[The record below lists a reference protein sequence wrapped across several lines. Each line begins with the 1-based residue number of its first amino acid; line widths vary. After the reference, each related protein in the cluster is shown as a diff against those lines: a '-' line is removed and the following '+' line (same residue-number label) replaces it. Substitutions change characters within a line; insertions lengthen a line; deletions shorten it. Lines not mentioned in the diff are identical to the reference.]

1 MQSILILVVNV
12 FWRVT
17 KMNEVDETIIWVGT
31 IKWKLQEFVVE
42 VELERQGGCTYVNEV
57 RNLYWN
63 DKATSSSKE
72 IIDLFVDVISDKDYD
87 ALSEAIVAAYLDSKQ
102 KGE

>member
-1 MQSILILVVNV
+1 
-12 FWRVT
+12 
-17 KMNEVDETIIWVGT
+17 MNEVNQTIIWVGS

-42 VELERQGGCTYVNEV
+42 VELEKQGGCVYVNEI

-63 DKATSSSKE
+63 DKATNSSKE
-72 IIDLFVDVISDKDYD
+72 IVDLVVDLISDKDYD
-87 ALSEAIVAAYLDSKQ
+87 ALSEAIIASYLETKQ

>member
-1 MQSILILVVNV
+1 
-12 FWRVT
+12 
-17 KMNEVDETIIWVGT
+17 MNEVNQTIIWVGS

-42 VELERQGGCTYVNEV
+42 VELERQGGCTYVNEI

-72 IIDLFVDVISDKDYD
+72 IIDLVVDLISDKDYNG
-87 ALSEAIVAAYLDSKQ
+87 LSAAIVAAYLNSKQ

>member
-1 MQSILILVVNV
+1 
-12 FWRVT
+12 
-17 KMNEVDETIIWVGT
+17 MNEIDDTIIWVGT

-42 VELERQGGCTYVNEV
+42 VELEKQGGCTYVNEV

-72 IIDLFVDVISDKDYD
+72 IIDLVVDLISDKDYSS
-87 ALSEAIVAAYLDSKQ
+87 LTEAVVASYLNSKQ
-102 KGE
+102 KGD

>member
-1 MQSILILVVNV
+1 MY
-12 FWRVT
+12 
-17 KMNEVDETIIWVGT
+17 EVDDTIIWVGS

-42 VELERQGGCTYVNEV
+42 AELERQGGCIYVNEI
-57 RNLYWN
+57 RKLYWN

-72 IIDLFVDVISDKDYD
+72 IIDLVVDVLGDKDYSSLTD
-87 ALSEAIVAAYLDSKQ
+87 AVIAAYLDSKQ

>member
-1 MQSILILVVNV
+1 
-12 FWRVT
+12 
-17 KMNEVDETIIWVGT
+17 MNEINQTIVWVGS

-42 VELERQGGCTYVNEV
+42 AELERDLSGWYCNEI

-63 DKATSSSKE
+63 DKATGDSKE
-72 IIDLFVDVISDKDYD
+72 IIDLMVDLISDKDYI
-87 ALSEAIVAAYLDSKQ
+87 ALSAAIIAAYLDSKQ

>member
-1 MQSILILVVNV
+1 MTTILILVVNV
-12 FWRVT
+12 YWRVT
-17 KMNEVDETIIWVGT
+17 KMNEVDETIVWVGS

-63 DKATSSSKE
+63 DKATNSSKE
-72 IIDLFVDVISDKDYD
+72 IIDLVVDLIGDKDYD
-87 ALSEAIVAAYLDSKQ
+87 ALSEAVIAAYLDSKQ

>member
-1 MQSILILVVNV
+1 
-12 FWRVT
+12 
-17 KMNEVDETIIWVGT
+17 MNEVDETIIWVGT

-42 VELERQGGCTYVNEV
+42 IELERDLSGWYCNEI

-63 DKATSSSKE
+63 DKATGASKE
-72 IIDLFVDVISDKDYD
+72 IVDLVVDLISDKDYD

>member
-1 MQSILILVVNV
+1 
-12 FWRVT
+12 
-17 KMNEVDETIIWVGT
+17 MNEVDETIIWVGS

-42 VELERQGGCTYVNEV
+42 VELEKQGGCVYINEI

-63 DKATSSSKE
+63 DKAASSSKE
-72 IIDLFVDVISDKDYD
+72 IIDLVVDLISYKDYD
-87 ALSEAIVAAYLDSKQ
+87 ALSAAIVADYLDSKQ

>member
-1 MQSILILVVNV
+1 
-12 FWRVT
+12 
-17 KMNEVDETIIWVGT
+17 MNEINQTIIWVGS

-42 VELERQGGCTYVNEV
+42 VELERDLSGWYCNEI

-63 DKATSSSKE
+63 DKATGESKE

-87 ALSEAIVAAYLDSKQ
+87 ALSEAIIASYLDNKQ

>member
-1 MQSILILVVNV
+1 MY
-12 FWRVT
+12 
-17 KMNEVDETIIWVGT
+17 EVDETIIWVGN
-31 IKWKLQEFVVE
+31 IKWRLQEFVVE
-42 VELERQGGCTYVNEV
+42 VELERDLSGWYCNEI

-72 IIDLFVDVISDKDYD
+72 IIDLVVDLISDKDYD
-87 ALSEAIVAAYLDSKQ
+87 ALSAAIVAAYLDSKQ

>member
-1 MQSILILVVNV
+1 MY
-12 FWRVT
+12 
-17 KMNEVDETIIWVGT
+17 EVDDTIVWVGS

-42 VELERQGGCTYVNEV
+42 VELERQGGCIYVNEI
-57 RNLYWN
+57 RKLYWN

-87 ALSEAIVAAYLDSKQ
+87 ALSEAIVASYLNSKQ

>member
-1 MQSILILVVNV
+1 
-12 FWRVT
+12 
-17 KMNEVDETIIWVGT
+17 MNEVDETIIWVGT

-42 VELERQGGCTYVNEV
+42 VELEKQGGCFYVNEI

-72 IIDLFVDVISDKDYD
+72 IIDLFVDVISDKDYSS
-87 ALSEAIVAAYLDSKQ
+87 LTEAVVASYLNSKQ

>member
-1 MQSILILVVNV
+1 MS
-12 FWRVT
+12 
-17 KMNEVDETIIWVGT
+17 EVDETIVWVGN

-42 VELERQGGCTYVNEV
+42 VELEKQGGCTYVNEI

-63 DKATSSSKE
+63 DKATGASKE
-72 IIDLFVDVISDKDYD
+72 IIDLVVDLISDKDYD
-87 ALSEAIVAAYLDSKQ
+87 ALSEAVVAAYLDSKQ

>member
-1 MQSILILVVNV
+1 
-12 FWRVT
+12 
-17 KMNEVDETIIWVGT
+17 MNEVDETIIWVGS

-42 VELERQGGCTYVNEV
+42 VELEKQGGCTYVNEI

-63 DKATSSSKE
+63 DKATSKE
-72 IIDLFVDVISDKDYD
+72 IVDLVVDLISDKDYSS
-87 ALSEAIVAAYLDSKQ
+87 LTEAIVASYLDSKQ

>member
-1 MQSILILVVNV
+1 
-12 FWRVT
+12 
-17 KMNEVDETIIWVGT
+17 MNEVDETIIWVGS

-42 VELERQGGCTYVNEV
+42 VELERQGGCTYVNEI

-63 DKATSSSKE
+63 DKATGDSKE
-72 IIDLFVDVISDKDYD
+72 IIDLVVDVISDKDYSS
-87 ALSEAIVAAYLDSKQ
+87 LTEAVVASYLNSKQ

>member
-1 MQSILILVVNV
+1 
-12 FWRVT
+12 
-17 KMNEVDETIIWVGT
+17 MNEINQTIIWVGS

-42 VELERQGGCTYVNEV
+42 VELEKQGGCTYVNEI

-72 IIDLFVDVISDKDYD
+72 IIDLVVDVISDKDYS
-87 ALSEAIVAAYLDSKQ
+87 ALSEAIVASYSDSKQ

>member
-1 MQSILILVVNV
+1 MSEINQ
-12 FWRVT
+12 
-17 KMNEVDETIIWVGT
+17 TIIWVGS

-42 VELERQGGCTYVNEV
+42 VELERDLSGWYCNEI

-63 DKATSSSKE
+63 DKATGASKE
-72 IIDLFVDVISDKDYD
+72 IIDLMVDLISDKDYS
-87 ALSEAIVAAYLDSKQ
+87 ALSAAIIAAYLDSKQ

>member
-1 MQSILILVVNV
+1 MY
-12 FWRVT
+12 
-17 KMNEVDETIIWVGT
+17 EVDETIIWVGT

-42 VELERQGGCTYVNEV
+42 VELERQGGCTYVNEI

-63 DKATSSSKE
+63 DKATGASKE
-72 IIDLFVDVISDKDYD
+72 IIDLVVDLISDKDYSS
-87 ALSEAIVAAYLDSKQ
+87 LTEAVVASYLNSKQ

>member
-1 MQSILILVVNV
+1 
-12 FWRVT
+12 
-17 KMNEVDETIIWVGT
+17 MNEVDETIIWVGS

-42 VELERQGGCTYVNEV
+42 VELEKQGGCTYVNEI

-63 DKATSSSKE
+63 DKATGASKE
-72 IIDLFVDVISDKDYD
+72 IVDLVVDLISDKDYSG
-87 ALSEAIVAAYLDSKQ
+87 LTEAVVASYLNSKQ

>member
-1 MQSILILVVNV
+1 
-12 FWRVT
+12 
-17 KMNEVDETIIWVGT
+17 MNEVDETIIWVGN

-42 VELERQGGCTYVNEV
+42 VELEKQGGCTYVNEI

-63 DKATSSSKE
+63 DKATGASKE
-72 IIDLFVDVISDKDYD
+72 IVDLVVDLISDKDYSG
-87 ALSEAIVAAYLDSKQ
+87 LTEAVVASYLNSKQ

>member
-1 MQSILILVVNV
+1 MY
-12 FWRVT
+12 
-17 KMNEVDETIIWVGT
+17 EVDETIIWVGN

-42 VELERQGGCTYVNEV
+42 VELEKQGGCIYINEI

-87 ALSEAIVAAYLDSKQ
+87 ALSAAIVAAYLDSKQ
-102 KGE
+102 KGEM

>member
-1 MQSILILVVNV
+1 
-12 FWRVT
+12 
-17 KMNEVDETIIWVGT
+17 MNEVDETIIWVGS

-42 VELERQGGCTYVNEV
+42 VELEKQGGFTYVNEI

-72 IIDLFVDVISDKDYD
+72 IIDLVVDLISDKDYD
-87 ALSEAIVAAYLDSKQ
+87 ALSEAIVASYLDSKQ

>member
-1 MQSILILVVNV
+1 MS
-12 FWRVT
+12 
-17 KMNEVDETIIWVGT
+17 EVDETIVWVGS

-42 VELERQGGCTYVNEV
+42 VELERQGGCTYVNEI

-63 DKATSSSKE
+63 DKATGDSKE
-72 IIDLFVDVISDKDYD
+72 IIDLVVDLISDKDYD
-87 ALSEAIVAAYLDSKQ
+87 ALSEAIIASYLETKQ

>member
-1 MQSILILVVNV
+1 
-12 FWRVT
+12 
-17 KMNEVDETIIWVGT
+17 MNEINQTLVWVGS

-42 VELERQGGCTYVNEV
+42 AELERDLSGWYCNEI

-72 IIDLFVDVISDKDYD
+72 IVDLVVDLISDKDYD
-87 ALSEAIVAAYLDSKQ
+87 ALSEAIVASYLGSKQ

>member
-1 MQSILILVVNV
+1 
-12 FWRVT
+12 
-17 KMNEVDETIIWVGT
+17 MNEINQTIVWVGT
-31 IKWKLQEFVVE
+31 IKWKLQEFVVD
-42 VELERQGGCTYVNEV
+42 VELERQGGCVYVNEI

-87 ALSEAIVAAYLDSKQ
+87 ALSAAIVAAYLDSKQ

>member
-1 MQSILILVVNV
+1 
-12 FWRVT
+12 
-17 KMNEVDETIIWVGT
+17 MNEINQTIVWVGT

-42 VELERQGGCTYVNEV
+42 VELERDLSGWYCNEI

-72 IIDLFVDVISDKDYD
+72 IVDLVVDLISDKDYD
-87 ALSEAIVAAYLDSKQ
+87 ALSAAIVASYLETKQ
-102 KGE
+102 KVE